1 MFFTIVEGF
10 LEMPAGVR
18 SAAFLVADNWD
29 DWFSFRTMFSLWLFD
44 EEGARHHVGSVKIG
58 QHGLQPSRAVP
69 AGVEMPPNTR
79 YPNLPQTFDA
89 VDERFFSLGQD
100 ENYYETLNDLSED
113 LRNRVLLGLR
123 DCAFNLDIFEAERTQ
138 MVMYQSLLRS
148 INATNVRGRLHRLS
162 MGDATLTEFKFDY
175 EFPAIGDGSET
186 PILLFDVTPE
196 SQPPTNVHVLIG
208 RNGVGKTRC
217 MRGIAEAL
225 LGRTPEDDRPIGRIN
240 TNHNVDGNADDDAW
254 SFSGLAMI
262 SFSAFDD
269 FDLRPRPGD
278 LIRSKQVGLLKWH
291 FDEDL
296 QREYCTMKTPADL
309 AEDFRE
315 SFSICR
321 QGLRAARWRAAVE
334 TLEADDLFAEA
345 DVASLLDM
353 DDERWG
359 PNAVNLFKRLSSG
372 HAIVLL
378 TITRL
383 VELVDERTLVLL
395 DEPEGH
401 LHPPLL
407 SAFIRALSDLLVKRN
422 GVAIVAT
429 HSPVVL
435 QEVPKLCAWKLRRAR
450 EFAVA
455 ERPMVETFG
464 ENIGI
469 LTREVFGFEVTK
481 SGFHDLLNE
490 AVRRRGLDYSDVLEH
505 FDGQLGAEARAIVR
519 ALIADREAEGL

>member
-1 MFFTIVEGF
+1 MFFTIVEEF
-10 LEMPAGVR
+10 HEIPAGVR
-18 SAAFLVADNWD
+18 SAAFLVTDYWD

-44 EEGARHHVGSVKIG
+44 EEGKRHQVGSVKIG
-58 QHGLQPSRAVP
+58 QHGLRSSQGIP
-69 AGVEMPPNTR
+69 AGTEMPPDTR

-89 VDERFFSLGQD
+89 VDDRFFSLGQD
-100 ENYYETLNDLSED
+100 ENYYETLNGLSEN
-113 LRNRVLLGLR
+113 LRIRVLLGLR
-123 DCAFNLDIFEAERTQ
+123 DCAFDLRIFEAERTQ
-138 MVMYQSLLRS
+138 QVMVRSLLRS
-148 INATNVRGRLHRLS
+148 VSAANVRGRLHRLS
-162 MGDATLTEFKFDY
+162 TGDATLTKFKFAY
-175 EFPAIGDGSET
+175 EFPAIGDGVET
-186 PILLFDVTPE
+186 PILLFEVTPE

-225 LGRTPEDDRPIGRIN
+225 LGRRPEDDRPIGRI
-240 TNHNVDGNADDDAW
+240 VAEPDVNADDGEAW

-269 FDLRPRPGD
+269 FDLRPRSDD
-278 LIRSKQVGLLKWH
+278 LIRSKQVGLLQWR
-291 FDEDL
+291 FDEERR
-296 QREYCTMKTPADL
+296 REYSMMKTPADL
-309 AEDFRE
+309 AKDFRE
-315 SFSICR
+315 SFDICR

-345 DVASLLDM
+345 NVTSLLDM
-353 DDERWG
+353 DDEQWG
-359 PNAVNLFKRLSSG
+359 PTAENLFKRLSSG

-378 TITRL
+378 TMTRL
-383 VELVDERTLVLL
+383 VEVVDERTLVLL

-435 QEVPKLCAWKLRRAR
+435 QEVPKQCAWKLRRAR
-450 EFAVA
+450 AVA
-455 ERPMVETFG
+455 VVERPTVETFG
-464 ENIGI
+464 ENVGI

-481 SGFHDLLNE
+481 SGFHGLLDE
-490 AVRRRGLDYSDVLEH
+490 AVNRRGFDYDNVLEH
-505 FDGQLGAEARAIVR
+505 FDGQLGAEARAIVQ
-519 ALIADREAEGL
+519 ALIADRDAERL